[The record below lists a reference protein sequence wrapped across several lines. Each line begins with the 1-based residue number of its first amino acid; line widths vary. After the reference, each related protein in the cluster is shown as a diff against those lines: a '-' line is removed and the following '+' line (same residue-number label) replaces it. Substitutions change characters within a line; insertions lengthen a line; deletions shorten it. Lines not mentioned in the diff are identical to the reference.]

1 MKKRLL
7 TLAMALSLVFGLGT
21 PAAAIES
28 DRIDLIVNDTVIDV
42 ETPVQVYD
50 QVTYVSYWPV
60 VRALYP
66 DASAVWQDG
75 QAVVTAPGLTMTIQ
89 PGRDYLV
96 ANGRY
101 LYLPQGVK
109 LSGNLILVPTRTLSA
124 ALGANVSWDPA
135 GRDVVITSGSGPITY
150 GDAAYQQDVVYWLSH
165 IINAESGN
173 QPLAGKIAVGNV
185 VLNRVNSGRFPNTV
199 YEVIFQPGQFTP
211 VSNGA
216 IRREPNAE
224 SVAAAKLCL
233 DGANTAGNA
242 LYFINPY
249 TSPNSWASRN
259 RPYVA
264 TIGAHAFF
272 A

>member
-7 TLAMALSLVFGLGT
+7 TLAMALCLILGLGA
-21 PAAAIES
+21 PAVAVENDSIE
-28 DRIDLIVNDTVIDV
+28 LIVNDTVIDP
-42 ETPVQVYD
+42 ETPVQVYG
-50 QVTYVSYWPV
+50 QTTYVSYWPV

-66 DASAVWQDG
+66 GASAVWQDG
-75 QAVVTAPGLTMTIQ
+75 QAVITAPGLTMTIQ

-101 LYLPQGVK
+101 FYLPQGVK
-109 LSGNLILVPTRTLSA
+109 VFGELILVPTRTLAA
-124 ALGANVSWDPA
+124 ALGAGVSWDPFGNA
-135 GRDVVITSGSGPITY
+135 AVITAGSGPIAS
-150 GDAAYQQDVVYWLSH
+150 GEVAYQQDVVYWLSH

-185 VLNRVNSGRFPNTV
+185 VLNRVNSTRFPNTV
-199 YEVIFQPGQFTP
+199 YEVIFQSGQFTP

-216 IRREPNAE
+216 IRRAPNEE
-224 SVAAAKLCL
+224 SVIAAKLCL